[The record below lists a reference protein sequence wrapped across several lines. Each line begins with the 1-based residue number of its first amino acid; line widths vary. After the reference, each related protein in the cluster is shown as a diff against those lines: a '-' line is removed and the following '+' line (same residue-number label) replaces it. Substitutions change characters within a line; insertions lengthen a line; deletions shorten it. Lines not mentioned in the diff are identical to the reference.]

1 MQTDNSN
8 EPKIVGFESKPI
20 QPTNTTQLKTF
31 ALIGVGI
38 IFAIF
43 LFCVPT
49 IDVASPHDNQ
59 KKYVSPRKSQTRS
72 AKSAKEQIQE
82 VQDYVD
88 RNMRET
94 QQMLESI
101 RH

>member
-1 MQTDNSN
+1 MQADHTN

-20 QPTNTTQLKTF
+20 QTSNSTQLKTF

-49 IDVASPHDNQ
+49 FDVASPHDNQ
-59 KKYVSPRKSQTRS
+59 NKYVSPRTSQSSS